1 MNKLVVVLAATTV
14 AGAAAAL
21 HFRQQLI
28 EERARSATA
37 ALPAPAPV
45 SESATVQVAT
55 ATSASPPPAPATVAH
70 IDSPKTAGEPRA
82 DQAAAAAMPSVVVSD
97 GRKSR
102 NQRMASEFLTRYD
115 DPSRRGELRAQALDR
130 TRKIFEEYA
139 KQRNLDADQFD
150 KLMAVLTD
158 QELERRA
165 AQARCQVRPD
175 CDKPGDDYK
184 ELLARQK
191 QTLVDMVGEDGFR
204 ELWAWGASQ
213 TDRRM
218 ADAFAKRLPDTVPWS
233 SEQSAALASVLKDA
247 RSAAMRE
254 MSSQRQHFK
263 GFGNQEGMSV
273 MYADELPTLEAR
285 MASANAFAQRMRDHA
300 ATVLS
305 GEQLKVFSQ
314 MQEEVLLDLA
324 RFLRRGDAEQRESS

>member
-21 HFRQQLI
+21 YYRQALI
-28 EERARSATA
+28 EARADSATKA
-37 ALPAPAPV
+37 APAPAPV
-45 SESATVQVAT
+45 SRTVAAAAAASPAPAT
-55 ATSASPPPAPATVAH
+55 ASAPMSGTASPAKADSPPPA
-70 IDSPKTAGEPRA
+70 TAAPGIP
-82 DQAAAAAMPSVVVSD
+82 PPVLVSD
-97 GRKSR
+97 DRKSR
-102 NQRMASEFLTRYD
+102 NQRQASEFLKRYD

-130 TRKIFEEYA
+130 TRQIFAEYA

-191 QTLVDMVGEDGFR
+191 QTLIDMVGEDGFR

-233 SEQSAALASVLKDA
+233 SEQSAALASVLKEGRD
-247 RSAAMRE
+247 AAMRE
-254 MSSQRQHFK
+254 MYSQRQHFK
-263 GFGNQEGMSV
+263 GFGNQEGVSV

-285 MASANAFAQRMRDHA
+285 LASANAFAQRMRDQA

-305 GEQLKVFSQ
+305 GEQLKVFNQ

-324 RFLRRGDAEQRESS
+324 RFLRRLEPEQRETR